1 MIDAEIISYIRSEIK
16 TYVNL
21 VLLGQTGNTT
31 KDSEDIVN
39 MYGGHPTM
47 SKRPVMHPYGF
58 VSRAMP
64 NTLSVTCRAGD
75 HPVSRI
81 IIGHRDTDR
90 PEVSNPGE
98 VILYNAYGRE
108 IRLNALSIQIGS
120 DGADEPLA
128 LGNKLNDFLDQLLT
142 KLQAFTVICTAPG
155 NASIPNPAVVAD
167 LAAFKLLNTS
177 NPLKPLLSDTNFT
190 EKGSLI

>member
-1 MIDAEIISYIRSEIK
+1 MIDSEIITYIRNEIK

-21 VLLGQTGNTT
+21 VLLGQAGNTT

-47 SKRPVMHPYGF
+47 TKRPVMHPYGF
-58 VSRAMP
+58 VSRAP
-64 NTLSVTCRAGD
+64 AETLSVTCRAGD

-81 IIGHRDTDR
+81 VLGHRDADR

-98 VILYNAYGRE
+98 VIIYNAYGRQ
-108 IRLNALSIQIGS
+108 IRLNALSTQIGS
-120 DGADEPLA
+120 DSADEPLA
-128 LGNKLNDFLDQLLT
+128 LGNKLNTFLDQLLT
-142 KLQAFTVICTAPG
+142 KLKTFTVICTAPG

-167 LAAFKLLNTS
+167 LTAFQLANTQ

>member
-64 NTLSVTCRAGD
+64 DTLSVTCRAGD

-81 IIGHRDTDR
+81 IIGHRDADR
-90 PEVSNPGE
+90 PDVSLPGE